1 MEETNEI
8 RIFEFNDI
16 KGEFQELDIAEGVL
30 LFELLDSDSIL
41 LYIDHMHRR
50 VWHWIGSFT
59 TIRSRFIAGYTAH
72 TIRDKYA
79 FAFRVT
85 HIDEGNEPIAFK
97 VMVGLEEET
106 EYIEEEI
113 EPQYMGTEEDDQI
126 FEDLSKEKIL
136 LILKKAE
143 LPEGYERKMVIING
157 DIYYYRESGE
167 NFGES
172 TVKIERLFSLQE
184 QVDDGPYLMEGFT
197 PRLLFSYNKIVLIE
211 LLQKKK

>member
-8 RIFEFNDI
+8 RIFEFNDM
-16 KGEFQELDIAEGVL
+16 KGELQELDIAEGVPL
-30 LFELLDSDSIL
+30 YELLDSDSIL
-41 LYIDHMHRR
+41 LFIDYIHRR

-59 TIRSRFIAGYTAH
+59 TTRERFIAGYTAL

-85 HIDEGNEPIAFK
+85 HIGEGNEPIAFK
-97 VMVGLEEET
+97 VMVGLAEES

-113 EPQYMGTEEDDQI
+113 EPQYMGTEEDEQI
-126 FEDLSKEKIL
+126 FEDLSKEEVL

-157 DIYYYRESGE
+157 DIYYYREYGE

-172 TVKIERLFSLQE
+172 TIKIERLFSLQE
-184 QVDDGPYLMEGFT
+184 QVDDGPYFMEGFT
-197 PRLLFSYNKIVLIE
+197 PRLLFSFNKVVLVE